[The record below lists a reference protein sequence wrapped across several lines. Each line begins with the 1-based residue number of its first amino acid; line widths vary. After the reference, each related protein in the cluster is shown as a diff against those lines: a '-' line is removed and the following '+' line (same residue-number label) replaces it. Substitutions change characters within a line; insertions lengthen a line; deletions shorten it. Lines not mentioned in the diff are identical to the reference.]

1 MTITQI
7 LTHTHKWNGPHTH
20 WRCAVCVGPI
30 IFVTIC
36 VKVCMVVCGCRI
48 IAKKNPT
55 GYKLYYTMSLPHGGL
70 MGLTYFWFSSLARP
84 RSIIIIINKQNAKR
98 W

>member
-20 WRCAVCVGPI
+20 EMCSVCGPHH
-30 IFVTIC
+30 IC
-36 VKVCMVVCGCRI
+36 NCVNVCMVVCGCRI

-55 GYKLYYTMSLPHGGL
+55 GYKLYYTMSLPHGGV
-70 MGLTYFWFSSLARP
+70 MGLTYFWFSSLAIP
-84 RSIIIIINKQNAKR
+84 RSIIIIIINKQNAKR